1 MFSLTQFPPKPWRD
15 ARNIHVRITHEWKRR
30 TKILFQ
36 TMVHVTLSQGR
47 SALQPQ
53 KLRPS
58 SAVFLSTFL
67 LDDTSHEHVWNS
79 YQKTHL
85 SHISL
90 LHQGLSCIFFWCS
103 TLKKKKNK
111 KHCWWQ
117 HVRWEG
123 YLIWFNMAIACSAI
137 LLIETISNNC
147 NQLLEI
153 ICCLK
158 FATKKLQPCYCSMR
172 SFPAVVQKSFFF
184 KLPN

>member
-15 ARNIHVRITHEWKRR
+15 AGNIHVRITHEWKRR
-30 TKILFQ
+30 TKTLSQ
-36 TMVHVTLSQGR
+36 TMVHVTLFQGR
-47 SALQPQ
+47 SALQPR

-58 SAVFLSTFL
+58 TAVFLSTFL
-67 LDDTSHEHVWNS
+67 LDDTLHEHVWNS

-90 LHQGLSCIFFWCS
+90 LHPGLSCIFFWCS
-103 TLKKKKNK
+103 SLKKTK

-117 HVRWEG
+117 HARWEG

-158 FATKKLQPCYCSMR
+158 FATKKLQPCYWSIR
-172 SFPAVVQKSFFF
+172 SFPAVVQKSFF
-184 KLPN
+184 L